1 MPGGIGCRIRQGI
14 PASRTGRAE
23 RRGLGERRDCRDFS
37 GRTPRVHQDH
47 HGTHA
52 RPTGSKDYD
61 LVKGL
66 TPRLRMIAG
75 PNGSGKST
83 LKTVLPPEL
92 LGVYL
97 NPDEIEAQIRQH
109 GCLNVEAYGVQ
120 PDKDIDSRLLAF
132 FQHSPFL
139 IEAGL
144 TAEAVK
150 LKSTNGRADFS
161 QVAINSCFASVAAD
175 FLRQE
180 LLKQKTSFTL
190 ETVMSRSPSSKP
202 VATSPETSSSA

>member
-1 MPGGIGCRIRQGI
+1 M
-14 PASRTGRAE
+14 
-23 RRGLGERRDCRDFS
+23 
-37 GRTPRVHQDH
+37 
-47 HGTHA
+47 
-52 RPTGSKDYD
+52 
-61 LVKGL
+61 KGL

-144 TAEAVK
+144 AAEAVK

-202 VATSPETSSSA
+202 VATRPETSSRA

>member
-1 MPGGIGCRIRQGI
+1 M
-14 PASRTGRAE
+14 
-23 RRGLGERRDCRDFS
+23 
-37 GRTPRVHQDH
+37 
-47 HGTHA
+47 
-52 RPTGSKDYD
+52 
-61 LVKGL
+61 
-66 TPRLRMIAG
+66 
-75 PNGSGKST
+75 

-132 FQHSPFL
+132 FRHSPFL

-144 TAEAVK
+144 AAEAVK

-175 FLRQE
+175 FLR
-180 LLKQKTSFTL
+180 
-190 ETVMSRSPSSKP
+190 
-202 VATSPETSSSA
+202 

>member
-1 MPGGIGCRIRQGI
+1 M
-14 PASRTGRAE
+14 
-23 RRGLGERRDCRDFS
+23 
-37 GRTPRVHQDH
+37 
-47 HGTHA
+47 
-52 RPTGSKDYD
+52 
-61 LVKGL
+61 KGL
-66 TPRLRMIAG
+66 TPRLRMFAG
-75 PNGSGKST
+75 PNRSGKSM

-132 FQHSPFL
+132 YQHSPFL

-144 TAEAVK
+144 AAEAVK

-161 QVAINSCFASVAAD
+161 QVAMNSYFASSVAAD

-202 VATSPETSSSA
+202 VATRPETSSRA